1 MAAAAKKQ
9 KVGGFATANQQV
21 GAFAESELLSCP
33 CCYSIGDPSECGD
46 CTPAGAVAKLER
58 LREGMAQQGVAA
70 YIVPSEDAHSS
81 EYVAAADKRRAFL
94 SGFTGSAGTAV
105 VTANKALLWTDGRY
119 FLQAAEQLTEAWTL
133 QKMFEPG
140 VLDIED
146 WLAAELDPGSAVG
159 VDPALFKAATEAEY
173 QAKWGTRLTIKH
185 LPANLVD
192 TIWMTR
198 PIDPANNILIHPEA
212 LAGEGV
218 RDKLAR
224 VRAALAEEKVAA
236 LILNALDQVRNI
248 SSSCHCLSRFA
259 VRSLLL
265 PRCVFL
271 PSSWSR
277 SPGCSTCGARISS
290 ATRCSL
296 PTPSC

>member
-9 KVGGFATANQQV
+9 KVGGFAQANQQV

-105 VTANKALLWTDGRY
+105 VTANKALLWTDGRCKLCSRPPFASASSPSKIRSGCTD

-146 WLAAELDPGSAVG
+146 WLAAELAPG
-159 VDPALFKAATEAEY
+159 
-173 QAKWGTRLTIKH
+173 R
-185 LPANLVD
+185 
-192 TIWMTR
+192 
-198 PIDPANNILIHPEA
+198 
-212 LAGEGV
+212 
-218 RDKLAR
+218 
-224 VRAALAEEKVAA
+224 
-236 LILNALDQVRNI
+236 
-248 SSSCHCLSRFA
+248 
-259 VRSLLL
+259 
-265 PRCVFL
+265 
-271 PSSWSR
+271 
-277 SPGCSTCGARISS
+277 
-290 ATRCSL
+290 
-296 PTPSC
+296 

>member
-1 MAAAAKKQ
+1 MLSRFVALFVSLIQ
-9 KVGGFATANQQV
+9 KASLFQ
-21 GAFAESELLSCP
+21 
-33 CCYSIGDPSECGD
+33 
-46 CTPAGAVAKLER
+46 
-58 LREGMAQQGVAA
+58 
-70 YIVPSEDAHSS
+70 
-81 EYVAAADKRRAFL
+81 
-94 SGFTGSAGTAV
+94 
-105 VTANKALLWTDGRY
+105 
-119 FLQAAEQLTEAWTL
+119 
-133 QKMFEPG
+133 
-140 VLDIED
+140 
-146 WLAAELDPGSAVG
+146 LAAELAPGSAVG

-198 PIDPANNILIHPEA
+198 PIDPANNILIHPEE
-212 LAGEGV
+212 LAGESV

-224 VRAALAEEKVAA
+224 VRAALADEKVAA
-236 LILNALDQVRNI
+236 LILNALDQVRSI
-248 SSSCHCLSRFA
+248 QLETFRLRAAVFRFLA

-271 PSSWSR
+271 PSSCTR

-296 PTPSC
+296 PTPSCCGRARRRYSSGARTRKASSHTSRLP